1 MKFTAIEADV
11 RQNVLGIC
19 AIFEE
24 LTRPFDVANSPRKEI
39 LDSFGGVKELTKAI
53 QIMDAA
59 SE

>member
-1 MKFTAIEADV
+1 MAVAV
-11 RQNVLGIC
+11 VLGVC
-19 AIFEE
+19 ATFEE

-39 LDSFGGVKELTKAI
+39 LDSFGGFKEPTKTI